1 MEGWQAVEQFIAQQA
16 NPQRDL
22 LLALH
27 QLLLTYPNIKPKI
40 RYRIPF
46 YDQNKWICYLN
57 PLKNGGVELAFVRAN
72 EMPEI
77 ADLLNRKSRSQIA
90 GIDIVE
96 LNENV
101 LKTIDLALQCAL
113 QLDSTTAV
121 KKKK

>member
-16 NPQRDL
+16 IPQRDL

-101 LKTIDLALQCAL
+101 IRTIDLALQCAL